1 MKLKTT
7 INKQDY
13 FDKLIKIKCKFRKVC
28 GLYPAKCKNVK
39 YVGQIKNFTEIDV
52 YQVNDKEAELLK
64 KVFLL
69 FKNSTIR
76 IVKD

>member
-13 FDKLIKIKCKFRKVC
+13 FDKLIKNKCKFKKIC

-39 YVGQIKNFTEIDV
+39 YVGQFKNFKEIDV
-52 YQVNDKEAELLK
+52 YQLNDKEAELLK